1 MKRLIFLSFIIALF
15 TSCENPKQNNEKQK
29 ADTLTVEKAEAIEGN
44 KTPAAMENED
54 SWIEP
59 KPRETVKIDTSVNK
73 NGALKITSKASK
85 TPEQIKRDGDIRSA
99 RGAFKRGVDAY
110 NSDNNSVAVEAFKEV
125 LMYNPEN
132 ALANYNLGKIYYETG
147 QKELALKY
155 YQDAESLNPKDSN
168 SVVAIGLIYFEK
180 GRFDLAE
187 EYFNKAVEMAPGYG
201 LAYYDRGTLYG
212 QQKRYDESLSDL
224 RIAAKYSPEDS
235 RVYMNMGLAYF
246 FKKDMDSACEKWNKA
261 ASMGN
266 SEAQKAIGIYCKKNP
281 AK

>member
-1 MKRLIFLSFIIALF
+1 MKRLLFLSFVIALF
-15 TSCENPKQNNEKQK
+15 TACENPKQSNQNQKNDTDTIKKNE
-29 ADTLTVEKAEAIEGN
+29 G
-44 KTPAAMENED
+44 KTTPVAMEDEE
-54 SWIEP
+54 SWIGS
-59 KPRETVKIDTSVNK
+59 RRIETVKIDTAVNK
-73 NGALKITSKASK
+73 NSALKIRPKTKK
-85 TPEQIKRDGDIRSA
+85 TPEQLKRDEEIKNA
-99 RGAFKRGVDAY
+99 RRAFKKGVDAY
-110 NSDNNSVAVEAFKEV
+110 NSKKNNKAIEAFKET
-125 LMYNPEN
+125 LMYDAEN

-155 YQDAESLNPKDSN
+155 YQDAENLNPKDSN

-180 GRFDLAE
+180 GMFDLSE
-187 EYFNKAVEMAPGYG
+187 EYFNKAVNMAPGYG

-212 QQKRYDESLSDL
+212 QQKRYDESLADL
-224 RIAAKYSPEDS
+224 KKAAIYSPQDS

-246 FKKDMDSACEKWNKA
+246 FKKDMDSACKHWNKA

>member
-1 MKRLIFLSFIIALF
+1 MKRLLFLTFIIALF
-15 TSCENPKQNNEKQK
+15 TACENPKQDNKKETTT
-29 ADTLTVEKAEAIEGN
+29 ADTIEKN
-44 KTPAAMENED
+44 DTPVAMEDEE
-54 SWIEP
+54 SWIGS
-59 KPRETVKIDTSVNK
+59 KPMETVKIDTAVNK
-73 NGALKITSKASK
+73 NSALKIRPKTKK
-85 TPEQIKRDGDIRSA
+85 TPEQIKRDDEIRDA
-99 RGAFKRGVDAY
+99 RIAFKRGVDAY
-110 NSDNNSVAVEAFKEV
+110 NSKKNDEAIQAFKQT
-125 LMYNPEN
+125 LMYDAEN

-155 YQDAESLNPKDSN
+155 YQDAENLNPKDSN

-180 GRFDLAE
+180 GMFDMSE

-212 QQKRYDESLSDL
+212 QQKRYDESLADL
-224 RIAAKYSPEDS
+224 KKAAIYSPEDS

-246 FKKDMDSACEKWNKA
+246 FKKDMDSACKNWNKA

>member
-1 MKRLIFLSFIIALF
+1 MKRLLFLSLIVALF
-15 TSCENPKQNNEKQK
+15 AACENPKQDNKKQQTIAETNENNG
-29 ADTLTVEKAEAIEGN
+29 TVK
-44 KTPAAMENED
+44 AMEDEE
-54 SWIEP
+54 SWIGS
-59 KPRETVKIDTSVNK
+59 KPMETVKIDTVVNK
-73 NGALKITSKASK
+73 NSALKIKSKTEK
-85 TPEQIKRDGDIRSA
+85 TPEQKKRDEEITNA
-99 RGAFKRGVDAY
+99 RRAFKRGVDAY
-110 NSDNNSVAVEAFKEV
+110 NSKKNNEAIQAFKET
-125 LMYNPEN
+125 LMYDAEN

-155 YQDAESLNPKDSN
+155 YQTAEDLNPKDSN

-180 GRFDLAE
+180 GMFDLSE
-187 EYFNKAVEMAPGYG
+187 DYFNKAVNMAPGYG

-212 QQKRYDESLSDL
+212 QQKRYDESLADL
-224 RIAAKYSPEDS
+224 KMAAIYSPEDS

-246 FKKDMDSACEKWNKA
+246 FKKDMESACENWNKA